1 MSLNIS
7 QDAFSIRAEHF
18 RPGEEGLL
26 VLSLNNRK
34 GQIVRAPIGYLAPP
48 DIRSSYPHSRDSER
62 PRESSKRRRRGQSD
76 NGVGGRGSG
85 EGRVPRR
92 GQ

>member
-34 GQIVRAPIGYLAPP
+34 GQIVRAPIGYPAPP